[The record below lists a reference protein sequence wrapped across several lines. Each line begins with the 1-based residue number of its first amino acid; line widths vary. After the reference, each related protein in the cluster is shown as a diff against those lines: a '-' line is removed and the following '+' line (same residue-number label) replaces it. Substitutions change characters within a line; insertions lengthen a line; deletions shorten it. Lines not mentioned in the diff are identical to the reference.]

1 MFRHKSDC
9 PTPVST
15 PPIPINTSVSREH
28 GDSVDGSRSPKHGR
42 SRTLQKSS
50 RNSVFGS
57 LRSLHSFDDDEKMTR
72 STSKASMHEDDIP
85 SSDPRFQGIFGTTVL
100 HYGEVQTAGTFRRR
114 NQFLVLTESHIIR
127 FKSQSKATEMFPSI
141 PATYSKG
148 HNNRASLTS
157 IGSHETHSS
166 GFSEITSG
174 IALDQVVAVYKL
186 DDGRPYFSIEI
197 SHLDE
202 HSNRASCMQLAL
214 NEPRE
219 TDAWL
224 AALRAAVAQASIKH
238 ACELRPS
245 TLEYVARMLSRD
257 RDYDPSHFKVF
268 KVSQRASHRS
278 AGRSS
283 SDDLGKLNS
292 TVCYLAMGINKV
304 HLVPLQRSSNRSSSS
319 SLAEIDTP
327 MSFGIVTLTSLA
339 LQSGE
344 DALQLTFKAPLQNQ
358 FIVHLASSAAL
369 EIAISLRYASEYL
382 RPEWLR
388 QPYMLNVPRD
398 VEDRM
403 DSPNYPVDEHQ
414 CFDRTLIAYCAA
426 YGVDTSQICYTV
438 DYQCEDAPCFQLVPR
453 TNQAYSALELL
464 AVFKSLR
471 YNESFTSISFASIDL
486 NPLRHMYDPHG
497 TDIDSLTTR
506 SGNSTNLDGHL
517 NLPILLQEIRG
528 LALKSR
534 RLRRLDFSHS
544 LPKTKRTDTSDFC
557 GIPEALVPLC
567 KRSLT
572 NVDWITL
579 NGIPLTD
586 TDVDHL
592 VDAASER
599 KCHLRALEIGDCGL
613 AVHDIDV
620 LLSTLAVHEGT
631 LEVINIA
638 GAQGRFSP
646 ELFQRQ
652 IGYFAHIRRLNLTR
666 VQKTAGPEPL
676 ILPETLLAWRLES
689 LLLSQTAMNEQT
701 VDSISAYLA
710 SSRSET
716 LRELHFDQ
724 CGLTG
729 KDLAIFFQSMSRE
742 AGKPRGMHVSANENR
757 LKIGYSL
764 LFRTIA
770 QNYGPTRLTMRMIDF
785 EKERHFRE
793 LVEALTTNTTLIQL
807 DISKASLPY
816 DAGEETCMALS
827 KMFADNQTLRELDI
841 SGEHAHLDS
850 ARFGI
855 GLNLALKGLKR
866 NNKLE
871 VLKIEH
877 QNLGLQGAETL
888 AELLAVNK
896 SLMEIHCE
904 NNDINLQSFT
914 VLVNALEKNT
924 TLLYLP
930 TLDKDREV
938 SLEKVKREISSM
950 EKLDDETTPTKS
962 NALKRSFTGAMNIG
976 SKSHRMSMRSN
987 TSDVSQGSSSFT
999 HHDIIAVI
1007 ASLNEKWDQQ
1017 VARLQTYLQR
1027 NYHIANDLPWD
1038 GEQKTGSGSSSDLIP
1053 RPETAES
1060 LGTMLEKVQL
1070 DRTPTLERSESYF
1083 GEKLGDHRTG
1093 GVAVAAATATF
1104 TLPDD

>member
-1 MFRHKSDC
+1 MFHRRSSLSIFRHKSDS
-9 PTPVST
+9 PTPAAA
-15 PPIPINTSVSREH
+15 PARPIDISVSKENR
-28 GDSVDGSRSPKHGR
+28 DNDDGSRSPKIER
-42 SRTLQKSS
+42 PRTLQKSS
-50 RNSVFGS
+50 RNSMFGS
-57 LRSLHSFDDDEKMTR
+57 LRSLHSLDDDEKMTR
-72 STSKASMHEDDIP
+72 STSKTSMHEEEVS

-100 HYGEVQTAGTFRRR
+100 HYGEVQTAGTFRKR
-114 NQFLVLTESHIIR
+114 NHFLVLTESHIIR
-127 FKSQSKATEMFPSI
+127 FKSQSKATEMFPLI
-141 PATYSKG
+141 PASFSKG
-148 HNNRASLTS
+148 HHNRASLTS
-157 IGSHETHSS
+157 IASYDTHSS

-224 AALRAAVAQASIKH
+224 NALRAAVAQVSIKR

-257 RDYDPSHFKVF
+257 RDYDPNHFKVF

-292 TVCYLAMGINKV
+292 TVCYLAIGINKL
-304 HLVPLQRSSNRSSSS
+304 HLVPLQRSSSRSSSS
-319 SLAEIDTP
+319 SLTDIDTP

-344 DALQLTFKAPLQNQ
+344 DVLQLTFKAPLQNQ
-358 FIVHLASSAAL
+358 FILHLASSAAL
-369 EIAISLRYASEYL
+369 DIAISLRYASEYL

-388 QPYMLNVPRD
+388 QPYMLNLPRD
-398 VEDRM
+398 VEDLM
-403 DSPNYPVDEHQ
+403 EPPNHPVDDHQ

-426 YGVDTSQICYTV
+426 YGVDTSRICYTV
-438 DYQCEDAPCFQLVPR
+438 DYQCEDAPCFLLVPR
-453 TNQAYSALELL
+453 SNHAYSVLELL

-471 YNESFTSISFASIDL
+471 YNESFTSISFAGIDL
-486 NPLRHMYDPHG
+486 NPLRHTYDPHG

-506 SGNSTNLDGHL
+506 SGNSINLDGHL
-517 NLPILLQEIRG
+517 NLPLLLQEVRG

-544 LPKTKRTDTSDFC
+544 LPKIKQRETQAFC

-586 TDVDHL
+586 TDVDYL

-599 KCHLRALEIGDCGL
+599 KCHFRALEIGDCGL
-613 AVHDIDV
+613 TVHDIDV

-631 LEVINIA
+631 LEVIDIS

-666 VQKTAGPEPL
+666 VQRTAGPEPL
-676 ILPETLLAWRLES
+676 ILPETLLVWRLES

-710 SSRSET
+710 SRRSDT
-716 LRELHFDQ
+716 LRELHFNQ

-742 AGKPRGMHVSANENR
+742 AGKPRGMHVSASENR

-764 LFRTIA
+764 LFKTIA

-793 LVEALTTNTTLIQL
+793 LVEALTTNTTLVQL

-827 KMFADNQTLRELDI
+827 KMFAENKTLRELDI

-855 GLNLALKGLKR
+855 GLNLALKGLMG
-866 NNKLE
+866 NSTLE

-877 QNLGLQGAETL
+877 QNLGFQGAETL
-888 AELLAVNK
+888 AELLDVNK
-896 SLMEIHCE
+896 SLVEIHCE

-914 VLVNALEKNT
+914 VLVNALQKNT

-930 TLDKDREV
+930 TLDKDRET
-938 SLEKVKREISSM
+938 SLEKVKREISAM
-950 EKLDDETTPTKS
+950 EKIEEDTTPTKS
-962 NALKRSFTGAMNIG
+962 SALKRSFTGAMSIS

-987 TSDVSQGSSSFT
+987 TSDLSQSSFT
-999 HHDIIAVI
+999 NHDIVAAI

-1017 VARLQTYLQR
+1017 VTRLQTYLQR
-1027 NYHIANDLPWD
+1027 NYRLANGLPWD
-1038 GEQKTGSGSSSDLIP
+1038 EQNMSIEVD
-1053 RPETAES
+1053 RPDTAES
-1060 LGTMLEKVQL
+1060 LGTMLERVQL
-1070 DRTPTLERSESYF
+1070 DRTPTLERSETF
-1083 GEKLGDHRTG
+1083 LDKKLRERTG
-1093 GVAVAAATATF
+1093 NVATATF
-1104 TLPDD
+1104 TLSDEE